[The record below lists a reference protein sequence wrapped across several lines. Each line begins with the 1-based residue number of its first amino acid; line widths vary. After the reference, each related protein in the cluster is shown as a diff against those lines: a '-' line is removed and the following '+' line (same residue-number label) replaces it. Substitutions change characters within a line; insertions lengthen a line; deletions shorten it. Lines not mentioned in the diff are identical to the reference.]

1 MTSEGSDL
9 KPSPLHP
16 PSVWTLADLIDF
28 EILLSQ
34 DDADANAPWRKAWA
48 QRRPEAMTA
57 GGVEARRS
65 LFRAW
70 LELRRDEPGSQLPG
84 EAIATGWRW
93 LGTIGTA
100 TGILLGASVTGALL
114 HYKGSEPVNVA
125 WFLACTLGIPWLI
138 LLGAGVVSFLRRTTG
153 ALQDFQPLRHLL
165 SGMAWLCSA
174 GLRRLPGEQ
183 RERLRA
189 RLAILHRKREIYGS
203 LTTWPVVIVTQL
215 VAVGYSLGILG
226 TLLAHVAATDLAFG
240 WQSTLDLSPEVAHR
254 IVSVVATPWSWFA
267 PHAHPNLAQISS
279 SRFAYADGITA
290 LDRSALASWW
300 PFLAYAVAF
309 YGLLLRSGLLLLA
322 VARLRRIMGSWTFD
336 HEGCNALARQLSGPI
351 FHAQSETAALQ
362 IPESKPA
369 TSASPSSIRTCLAL
383 VATDLEASP
392 DLVRQ
397 VLARAFGPPLAPR
410 SVAAGVPPAV
420 EPGVPPGGI
429 SPTTIQE
436 ASPLPVVPT
445 FPVQIDHPSGN
456 AETLQALSAP
466 QNAGSTIVVIAPAH
480 RAPIKAIAL
489 FLRKVADT
497 TGPGREVI
505 LLLTGRRSGDV
516 FAAVPDADFQHWR
529 NLIAIHQLPVSLER
543 LPTP

>member
-1 MTSEGSDL
+1 M
-9 KPSPLHP
+9 
-16 PSVWTLADLIDF
+16 ADLIDF

-34 DDADANAPWRKAWA
+34 DDADSNAPWRKAWA
-48 QRRPEAMTA
+48 QRRPEGIPT
-57 GGVEARRS
+57 GGTSARRS
-65 LFRAW
+65 LFHAW
-70 LELRRDEPGSQLPG
+70 LELRRSEPSTQLPG

-93 LGTIGTA
+93 LGTLGA
-100 TGILLGASVTGALL
+100 GAGILLGASVTGALL

-125 WFLACTLGIPWLI
+125 WFLACTLGLPWLF
-138 LLGAGVVSFLRRTTG
+138 LLGAGVVGFLRRTTG

-215 VAVGYSLGILG
+215 VAVGYSLGILA

-254 IVSVVATPWSWFA
+254 VVSIVATPWSWFA
-267 PHAHPNLAQISS
+267 PNAHPHLAQISG
-279 SRFAYADGITA
+279 SRFAYADGIRA
-290 LDRSALASWW
+290 MDRSALASWW

-309 YGLLLRSGLLLLA
+309 YGLLLRGGLLVFA
-322 VARLRRIMGSWTFD
+322 VARLRGIIGAWTFD
-336 HEGCNALARQLSGPI
+336 HEGCNALARQLSGPFI
-351 FHAQSETAALQ
+351 QAQTESAALH
-362 IPESKPA
+362 IPSTTPAA
-369 TSASPSSIRTCLAL
+369 TSAPHSSPRTCLAL
-383 VATDLEASP
+383 VATDLEPSP

-397 VLARAFGPPLAPR
+397 VLARAFGPPLDPR
-410 SVAAGVPPAV
+410 AVAAGVPPAV
-420 EPGVPPGGI
+420 ELGVPPSGI
-429 SPTTIQE
+429 SPTTIRN
-436 ASPLPVVPT
+436 ASAIPDIPT

-456 AETLQALSAP
+456 ADALQAISAP
-466 QNAGSTIVVIAPAH
+466 THAGSTIVVIAPAH

-505 LLLTGRRSGDV
+505 LLLTGRRTGNR

-543 LPTP
+543 LPSP